1 MLGLWWIAVDERKG
15 REVIEISAR
24 TVNTILVHAQKLVYT
39 LLSLMPTAYQRDNL
53 QAMLGLFL
61 QGEGKPL
68 PEYSQ
73 LKSPSALSRF
83 LNENRWSTR
92 QMIRTVRHQVIH
104 HLMSYTAKG
113 RRPWL
118 QVIIDLTTLD
128 KCGKFKAFAHLLH
141 VLNGKRGIHLLV
153 LYLVVGD
160 FRVPWGFRVW
170 RGKDTPSPAQ
180 LALRLIDTLPKKLTQ
195 AFRVIILADT
205 AFGSVAFLKGVRKRR
220 YAAIIG
226 ARYDRKLADGRRVCD
241 LCKRGQQVYL
251 DGLTFPV
258 TISWLYLKRDG
269 KLEKR
274 FVLSTRPLKGSTI
287 TWWGKRRWAIEGF
300 FKTCKHRF
308 GLHRFGQ
315 GTLLGVYRW
324 LVLSLIAFTLTH
336 WTYLST
342 HPSQLPDWGA
352 CAHLALQTLLPEVV
366 VSLLLLEVER
376 TRPLLKAFGLELQL
390 TEASA

>member
-1 MLGLWWIAVDERKG
+1 ME
-15 REVIEISAR
+15 
-24 TVNTILVHAQKLVYT
+24 TILVHAQAIVYSLV
-39 LLSLMPTAYQRDNL
+39 SLMPTAYQRDNL

-61 QGEGKPL
+61 QAEGHPL

-73 LKSPSALSRF
+73 VKSPSALSRF
-83 LNENRWSTR
+83 LNEYRWSTR
-92 QMIRTVRHQVIH
+92 QVIRTVRHQVLQRI
-104 HLMSYTAKG
+104 LGYQAKG

-118 QVIIDLTTLD
+118 QLIVDLTTLE
-128 KCGKFKAFAHLLH
+128 KCGKFKQFEYLIHI
-141 VLNGKRGIHLLV
+141 LNGKRGLHLVV
-153 LYLVVGD
+153 LYLVVGY

-180 LALRLIDTLPKKLTQ
+180 LALRLIDTLHNLLTQ

-205 AFGSVAFLKGVRKRR
+205 AFGSVDFLKRVRKRR
-220 YAAIIG
+220 YAAIVG
-226 ARYDRKLADGRRVCD
+226 VRYDRKLADGRQVCD
-241 LCKRGQQVYL
+241 LCKRGQQVRL
-251 DGLTFPV
+251 DGLSFSV

-300 FKTCKHRF
+300 FKTSKHRF

-324 LVLSLIAFTLTH
+324 LVLSLIAFILAH
-336 WTYLST
+336 WAYLST
-342 HPSQLPDWGA
+342 NRAELPDWGG
-352 CAHLALQTLLPEVV
+352 CAYLALQTLLPEVV

-390 TEASA
+390 TEAPT